1 MIEAAIALPVIILT
15 AMLMVRLF
23 VYYLEILT
31 AGIEEHRKA
40 IEAQDSYQGGL
51 MRTYEHETSLEM
63 LRGGILQMD
72 VSKKLRVKA
81 YLINED
87 VWVRGIEVFD

>member
-1 MIEAAIALPVIILT
+1 
-15 AMLMVRLF
+15 
-23 VYYLEILT
+23 
-31 AGIEEHRKA
+31 
-40 IEAQDSYQGGL
+40 
-51 MRTYEHETSLEM
+51 
-63 LRGGILQMD
+63 